1 MQGVKVLGDGRR
13 ALHRRHQNLSQ
24 QQQDE
29 RQVDGTGGAQ
39 WNLGTLMAIP
49 VWRMALRVGPGM
61 LQTFVPLPKACVKR
75 CCFSRAVL
83 AGLASPSFQSWHLSV
98 GEGRSPSTHSASL
111 QPQCHLKEKEKKDH

>member
-83 AGLASPSFQSWHLSV
+83 KGWRALHFRAGIYQLEKGEVPAHTVHLSN
-98 GEGRSPSTHSASL
+98 PNAI
-111 QPQCHLKEKEKKDH
+111 